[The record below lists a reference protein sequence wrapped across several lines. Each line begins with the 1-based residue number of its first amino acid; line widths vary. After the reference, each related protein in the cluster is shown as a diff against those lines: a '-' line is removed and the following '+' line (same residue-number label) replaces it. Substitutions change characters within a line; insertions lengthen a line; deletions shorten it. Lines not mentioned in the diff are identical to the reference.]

1 MKRWVR
7 AAALAVCVAVL
18 PGCWDQ
24 ANIENLTLGLSVG
37 LDLDEKD
44 HLVVYMAAP
53 VFSKEAKR
61 DNEAYGFRTRTIR
74 TSRNKFDAVVSAL
87 TVGGKSQILF
97 LGKRLTERAD
107 WLPLTDVFF
116 RDGKQTVNAK
126 VVLVNG
132 RVSDVIHHYPKDKPR
147 LSLHLTRLLDKNNRR
162 NFTVRTTIQKLI
174 DQKYEKGMTI
184 SISEL
189 KFNKELEV
197 MGTALLD
204 NKGKY
209 KGSLNQQESSLLLIL
224 QRRTVDEVPF
234 NIHLPHERKS
244 GIFASDIVSFNAGT
258 EKVKIKTA
266 YNEGK
271 FRFDV
276 AIHLSGAL
284 TQRLFPFDFAQKGGE
299 LEAMI
304 EKQLEKQFSELV
316 KKFQSQKVDPVGFGI
331 YARAHQYKAYKQ
343 VQQQWADVFAK
354 SDVNVKVKL
363 TLKSSGATK

>member
-7 AAALAVCVAVL
+7 TAALALCVAVL

-24 ANIENLTLGLSVG
+24 TNIENLTLALTIG

-44 HLVVYMAAP
+44 NLMVYMASP
-53 VFSKEAKR
+53 VFTKEAKKK
-61 DNEAYGFRTRTIR
+61 NEVYGFRSKTIR
-74 TSRNKFDAVVSAL
+74 TSRNKFDSVVTAL
-87 TVGGKSQILF
+87 TVGGKSQALL
-97 LGKRLTERAD
+97 LGKRLVERAD
-107 WLPLTDVFF
+107 WFPLTDVFF

-126 VVLVNG
+126 VVFVDGLV
-132 RVSDVIHHYPKDKPR
+132 RDVIHHYPRDKPR
-147 LSLHLTRLLDKNNRR
+147 LSFHLSRLLDKNNRR
-162 NFTVRTTIQKLI
+162 NFTVRTTLQKLL

-189 KFNKELEV
+189 KLNKELEV
-197 MGTALLD
+197 TGTALLD

-209 KGSLNQQESSLLLIL
+209 KGSLNQQESAMLLIL

-234 NIHLPHERKS
+234 NIHVPHEQKS
-244 GIFASDIVSFNAGT
+244 GVFASDIVSFNAGT

-284 TQRLFPFDFAQKGGE
+284 TQRLFPFDFAKKGGE
-299 LEAMI
+299 LEAAI
-304 EKQLEKQFSELV
+304 EKQLEKQFSDVL

-331 YARAHQYKAYKQ
+331 YARAHHYKEYKQ
-343 VQQQWADVFAK
+343 VQQQWPEVFAK
-354 SDVNVKVKL
+354 ADVNVKVKL